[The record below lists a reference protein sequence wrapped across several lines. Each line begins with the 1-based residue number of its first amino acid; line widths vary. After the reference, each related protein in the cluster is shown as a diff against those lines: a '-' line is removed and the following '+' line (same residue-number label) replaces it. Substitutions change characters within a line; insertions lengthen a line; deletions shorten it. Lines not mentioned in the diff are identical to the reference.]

1 MMVVTDDVDEAVA
14 LMVAAREDRWP
25 TPPRSVPSEAPMMW
39 LFAVLIVLAMGGVAM
54 VASGRGG
61 SMAPAYDD
69 RPDLALPDDRPLG
82 AQDLRTVRFPL
93 ALRGYR
99 MSDVDAL
106 LARLAT
112 ELEDRA
118 HGLGL
123 DDDSSGDPDPPRADS
138 AECRSRS
145 SSGSSRPSPPW
156 RSC

>member
-1 MMVVTDDVDEAVA
+1 
-14 LMVAAREDRWP
+14 
-25 TPPRSVPSEAPMMW
+25 MMW

-69 RPDLALPDDRPLG
+69 RPDVALPDDRPLE

-93 ALRGYR
+93 AVRGYR
-99 MSDVDAL
+99 MSDVDAV

-118 HGLGL
+118 AR
-123 DDDSSGDPDPPRADS
+123 DDEDGAAGDAGPA
-138 AECRSRS
+138 
-145 SSGSSRPSPPW
+145 
-156 RSC
+156 

>member
-1 MMVVTDDVDEAVA
+1 
-14 LMVAAREDRWP
+14 
-25 TPPRSVPSEAPMMW
+25 MMW

-69 RPDLALPDDRPLG
+69 RPDVALPDDRPLQ

-93 ALRGYR
+93 AVRGYR
-99 MSDVDAL
+99 MSDVDAV

-118 HGLGL
+118 ERGDG
-123 DDDSSGDPDPPRADS
+123 DGASGDAGPA
-138 AECRSRS
+138 
-145 SSGSSRPSPPW
+145 
-156 RSC
+156 